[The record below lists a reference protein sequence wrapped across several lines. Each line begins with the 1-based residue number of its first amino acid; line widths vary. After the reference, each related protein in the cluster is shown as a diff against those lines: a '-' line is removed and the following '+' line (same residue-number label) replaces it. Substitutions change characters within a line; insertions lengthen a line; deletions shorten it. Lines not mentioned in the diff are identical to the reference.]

1 MRPLDQT
8 RVRSSEAEVNTT
20 GEKGKE
26 IEDHHGSELVEDN
39 KKKHENKE
47 KEAEHV

>member
-26 IEDHHGSELVEDN
+26 IKDHHGLELVEDN
-39 KKKHENKE
+39 KKIHKNKE